1 MMLAGVVL
9 GAVTFI
15 PGKAYAW
22 PVIRHVY
29 ISSRFLFGKAN
40 PNYFSIIAAKRNKLT
55 ELADKFQALDRT
67 PGGYQKLFL

>member
-1 MMLAGVVL
+1 MLAGVVL

-29 ISSRFLFGKAN
+29 IGSRFLFGKAN
-40 PNYFSIIAAKRNKLT
+40 PSYFSISGAKRNKLV
-55 ELADKFQALDRT
+55 ELVDKFQAFDRT
-67 PGGYQKLFL
+67 PGYQKLFL

>member
-9 GAVTFI
+9 GAITFI

-29 ISSRFLFGKAN
+29 IGKAN
-40 PNYFSIIAAKRNKLT
+40 PTYFSIIAAKRNKLA
-55 ELADKFQALDRT
+55 ELADKFQALNRT